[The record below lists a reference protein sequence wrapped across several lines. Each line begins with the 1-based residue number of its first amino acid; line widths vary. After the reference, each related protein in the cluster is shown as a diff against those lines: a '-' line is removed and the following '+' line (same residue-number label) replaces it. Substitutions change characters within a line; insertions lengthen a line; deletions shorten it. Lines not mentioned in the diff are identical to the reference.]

1 MKVLYSCLSKSWG
14 GMEMFTI
21 SAIKQ
26 LQKRQIHVELLCIS
40 ESRIHIEANNI
51 GMIIH
56 PVKASGYF
64 HPYTILRLVSIIYR
78 GEYDLIHTQAS
89 KDLWLLVPALKLLRS
104 KIPLVLTKQVGSA
117 IVKKDKFHK
126 WIYARL
132 TLALAISRVI
142 KKNLLETC
150 PLEENKVR
158 LLHNGIDTEKFN
170 PEKVSSTKVREEF
183 GIQENDIVIGMLA
196 RFSPGKG
203 HEEFLAAA
211 GKLNLK
217 YNNLKYLIVGEAS
230 HGENLYADSIKQ
242 QAAASN
248 LSNIIFT
255 GYRSDTPQVIAAMD
269 IFIFPSHNEAF
280 GIALTEAMAMAK
292 PSVCSNADGV
302 LDIAVDNETSYLFE
316 NKSSEDLVNKIELL
330 INSPAIRIQFGK
342 AARKRAI
349 ENFDLNVL
357 TDKVIKIYDE
367 LLMRSDRSLSLK

>member
-14 GMEMFTI
+14 GMEMFTL

-64 HPYTILRLVSIIYR
+64 HPYSILRLASIISR

-89 KDLWLLVPALKLLRS
+89 KDLWLIVPALKLLRS
-104 KIPLVLTKQVGSA
+104 KTPLVLTKQVGSA
-117 IVKKDKFHK
+117 IIKKDKFHK
-126 WIYARL
+126 WIYERL
-132 TLALAISRVI
+132 TMVLAISRVI

-150 PLEENKVR
+150 PLEEDKVR
-158 LLHNGIDTEKFN
+158 LLHNGIDTDKFN
-170 PEKVSSTKVREEF
+170 PEKISGSKVREEF
-183 GIQENDIVIGMLA
+183 GIRETEIVIGMLA

-203 HEEFLAAA
+203 HEEFLTAA

-217 YNNLKYLIVGEAS
+217 YPNLKYLIVGEAS
-230 HGENLYADSIKQ
+230 HGENAYADLIKQ
-242 QAAASN
+242 QAAKAN
-248 LSNIIFT
+248 LSNAIFT
-255 GYRSDTPQVIAAMD
+255 GFRNDTPEVIAAMD
-269 IFIFPSHNEAF
+269 IFVFPSHGEAF

-292 PSVCSNADGV
+292 PSVCSNSDGV
-302 LDIAVDNETSYLFE
+302 LDIALDKETSFLFE
-316 NKSSEDLVNKIELL
+316 NKNSDDLTNKIELL
-330 INSPAIRIQFGK
+330 INSPGLRAQFGT

-349 ENFDLNVL
+349 DNFDLNVL
-357 TDKVIKIYDE
+357 TEKVLKIYDE
-367 LLMRSDRSLSLK
+367 LLAG

>member
-14 GMEMFTI
+14 GMEMFTL

-26 LQKRQIHVELLCIS
+26 LQKRQIHVELICVS

-64 HPYTILRLVSIIYR
+64 HPYTILKLASIIYR

-104 KIPLVLTKQVGSA
+104 KIPLILTKHVGSG

-126 WIYARL
+126 WIYKRL

-150 PLEENKVR
+150 PLPETKVK
-158 LLHNGIDTEKFN
+158 LMHDGIDTEIFD
-170 PEKVSSTKVREEF
+170 PDKVSGNKVREEF
-183 GIQENDIVIGMLA
+183 GIEEDDIVIGMLA

-211 GKLNLK
+211 EKLNLK
-217 YNNLKYLIVGEAS
+217 YKNLKYLIVGEAS
-230 HGENLYADSIKQ
+230 RGENHYADSIKQ
-242 QAAASN
+242 LAESYS
-248 LSNIIFT
+248 LSNAIFT

-269 IFIFPSHNEAF
+269 IFVFPSHSEAF
-280 GIALTEAMAMAK
+280 GIALAEAMAMAK
-292 PSVCSNADGV
+292 PSVCSSSDGI
-302 LDIAVDNETSYLFE
+302 LDIAVDNETAYMFE
-316 NKSSEDLVNKIELL
+316 NKNVEDLTKKIEIL
-330 INSPAIRIQFGK
+330 INSSAARMQFGK
-342 AARKRAI
+342 AARKRVV
-349 ENFDLNVL
+349 ENFDFDIL
-357 TDKVIKIYDE
+357 TNKVIEMYYE
-367 LLMRSDRSLSLK
+367 LLKR